1 MGLYESNTRCL
12 RILLGVLNQVW
23 KSFYE
28 SLINRRIW
36 LTCLHYWGSW
46 NDSFGRNMDVIPSHF
61 IVITL
66 LCTRFFSHHDFSFS
80 LAYVAMP
87 GIQSTPSSL
96 LDGSMYAMVTS
107 PILIFTPECKF
118 QSFPLY
124 GCVAHLMS
132 TVFATSWYTDIRH
145 FTVKLLLNSGSW
157 NDSSGRNVVVSPSH
171 FIVITLLC

>member
-1 MGLYESNTRCL
+1 MNSNTKCL

-23 KSFYE
+23 ESFYE

-96 LDGSMYAMVTS
+96 LDGSMYAMDMTDR
-107 PILIFTPECKF
+107 KF
-118 QSFPLY
+118 QSFLFY